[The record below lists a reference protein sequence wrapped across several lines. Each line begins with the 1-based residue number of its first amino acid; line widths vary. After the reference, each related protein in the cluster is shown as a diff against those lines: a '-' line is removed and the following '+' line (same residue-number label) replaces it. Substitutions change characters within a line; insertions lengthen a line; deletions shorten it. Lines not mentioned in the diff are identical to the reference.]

1 MAHHMQIWNWPEEDG
16 ARTWGVMSTTL
27 RFGATA
33 ESLPALFEIIEDFMG
48 WPENAGI
55 TVGFIYTPQY
65 SDAIEVATEWGNSP
79 TSNPAVF
86 WERRVAA
93 A

>member
-1 MAHHMQIWNWPEEDG
+1 MSHRMQIWNWPEEDG
-16 ARTWGVMSTTL
+16 TLTWGVMSATL

-33 ESLPALFEIIEDFMG
+33 ESLPVLLEVIEDFLG
-48 WPENAGI
+48 WPENEGK
-55 TVGFIYTPQY
+55 TVEFVLAPQY
-65 SDAIEVATEWGNSP
+65 SDAIEVTTEWHNSH

-86 WERRVAA
+86 WDRRVAA